1 VIDWTG
7 FVSVIV
13 GAFAW
18 GFCVADT
25 NVLDVVLEAIWDPLD
40 DLVFLFIFLSGSWWI
55 FPVFGRG
62 RC

>member
-1 VIDWTG
+1 M
-7 FVSVIV
+7 FLIV
-13 GAFAW
+13 GTFAW